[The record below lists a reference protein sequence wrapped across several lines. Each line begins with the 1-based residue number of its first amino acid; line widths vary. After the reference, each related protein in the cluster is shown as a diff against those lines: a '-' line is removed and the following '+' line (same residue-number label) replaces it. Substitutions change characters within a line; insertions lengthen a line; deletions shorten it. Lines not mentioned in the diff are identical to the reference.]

1 MVDLNMQVVEPR
13 QLTPE
18 SRFKFRCHPG
28 VPCFTECCGKT
39 TIILTPYDILRLKN
53 RLRIPSGE
61 FLAKYTRQEAHDK
74 SGLPMVIM
82 DMPRFQGRCPFVKPV
97 SGCQVYSDRPAT
109 CRYYPIGQGT
119 LITEREGQKGVEEF
133 YFYVR
138 EKHCKGYEAD
148 AEWTVA
154 SWRQDQG
161 VDQYDEMNLEWKTM
175 MLRRG
180 ADGGP
185 VTDERG
191 NQLFQMV
198 MYDLDQFRRFVFESR
213 FLKIFHVDDDVKE
226 KIWNDDDELL
236 KFGYQYMK
244 TVLKIEDA
252 LEAKIPLGPG
262 PGATTTTF

>member
-1 MVDLNMQVVEPR
+1 MVDLNMRVVEPR
-13 QLTPE
+13 KLTAE

-53 RLRIPSGE
+53 RLNMKAAD
-61 FLAKYTRQEAHDK
+61 FLEKYTRMEFHDK
-74 SGLPMVIM
+74 SGLPVIIL
-82 DMPRFQGRCPFVKPV
+82 DMPRFDYRCPFVRPV
-97 SGCQVYSDRPAT
+97 TGCTVYSDRPAS

-119 LITEREGQKGVEEF
+119 LITEEGLDEF

-138 EKHCKGYEAD
+138 EEHCRGYEEE

-154 SWRQDQG
+154 TWREDQG
-161 VDQYDEMNLEWKTM
+161 VDRYDEMNREWKVM

-191 NQLFQMV
+191 NRLFAMV
-198 MYDLDQFRRFVFESR
+198 MYDLDQFRDFVFKSR
-213 FLKIFHVDDDVKE
+213 FLTIFHVEDEVKE
-226 KIWNDDDELL
+226 RIWDDDEDLL
-236 KFGYQYMK
+236 KFGYQYIKMA
-244 TVLKIEDA
+244 LKIEDTMELA
-252 LEAKIPLGPG
+252 QPLGPG
-262 PGATTTTF
+262 PGATTMTF